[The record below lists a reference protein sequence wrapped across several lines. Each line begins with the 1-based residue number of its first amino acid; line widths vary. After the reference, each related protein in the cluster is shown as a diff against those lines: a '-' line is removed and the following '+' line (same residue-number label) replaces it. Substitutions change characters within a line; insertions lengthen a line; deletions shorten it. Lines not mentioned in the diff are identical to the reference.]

1 MFTAIRSLPSMVNI
15 KDPLDQIRADIKAL
29 RKDVDELK
37 GDQKPTDQKPAEKK

>member
-29 RKDVDELK
+29 RKDVDALQ
-37 GDQKPTDQKPAEKK
+37 GDQKPAEKK